1 MGWVC
6 KVLWDCNFES
16 FQATLRN
23 FQGSPPALFTRQT
36 SSNLSFQMDTCPW
49 TCISLHVYG
58 DWFCLGQYRIELR
71 NRFATLHCSLLN
83 CPTTPRAPSTY
94 VCKEEQTKQK
104 ATMPFPKQW
113 QSMSVKLVPTVIFFC
128 GITFLTLC
136 NRLHVGRDTTPH
148 LRVRCDYWKHLRVF
162 GRRSDL
168 IIKLSCGA
176 LINA

>member
-1 MGWVC
+1 
-6 KVLWDCNFES
+6 
-16 FQATLRN
+16 
-23 FQGSPPALFTRQT
+23 
-36 SSNLSFQMDTCPW
+36 MDTSPC

-58 DWFCLGQYRIELR
+58 DGFCLGQYRIELR

-113 QSMSVKLVPTVIFFC
+113 QSMSVKLVPTVIFSVVSHSSPC
-128 GITFLTLC
+128 VIACLC
-136 NRLHVGRDTTPH
+136 TKCHEVSWKHVGRDTTPH